1 MSFTPVTVTGTYLQ
15 SSGQPASGTIV
26 FQLSY
31 EMTDG
36 VGTTVP
42 SVPIP
47 VKLDGTGSFTIVLFA
62 NDDTTTT
69 PAGTTWQVQ
78 EFLDLP
84 NVVSRG
90 YNVGLQK
97 AHTTVNI
104 AALAPAIPQIPLF
117 NYITQT
123 AADARYAAIGSGGG
137 GGISITPDGDTAVS
151 GPLQAGIHAYVT
163 CGGTARTRTLPTG
176 QTAGTVFPVEMAD
189 NTATLTITGN
199 IRGVGSS
206 SLVIKTQHE
215 IINFIVDSAG
225 SFWPIWGRLDVA
237 ALDLRYPPSYVN
249 VEIADTFSFAGI
261 VQTGLIPGRF
271 YVERPCTFESLR
283 ASVNTAPTGATL
295 IVDLIRNGSAS
306 IYNVTTANRPTI
318 STSGFTAL
326 GGTPDT
332 TSYSIGDYFQVNVI
346 QVGSSI
352 AGSDLTVQPRFKAT
366 A

>member
-1 MSFTPVTVTGTYLQ
+1 MTVTGTYLQ

-104 AALAPAIPQIPLF
+104 AGLAPAIPQIPLF

-137 GGISITPDGDTAVS
+137 GGISITPDGDTATS
-151 GPLQAGIHAYVT
+151 GALAAGVQAYVD
-163 CGGTARTRTLPTG
+163 CSGAPRTRTLPTG
-176 QTAGTVFPVEMAD
+176 QTAGTVFLAEKAD
-189 NTATLTITGN
+189 SSANTLTLTGN
-199 IRGVGSS
+199 IRGVPSS
-206 SLVIKTQHE
+206 SLVIKTQHQLVALL
-215 IINFIVDSAG
+215 VDSAG
-225 SFWPIWGRLDVA
+225 SFWPIWGHLDIGS
-237 ALDLRYPPSYVN
+237 LDLRYPPAFVD
-249 VEIADTFSFAGI
+249 VEISDTLSFPGI
-261 VQTGLIPGRF
+261 IQTGLLPSRW

-283 ASVNTAPTGATL
+283 ASVNTAASGSAI
-295 IVDLIRNGSAS
+295 IVDLLRNGTTS
-306 IYNVTTANRPTI
+306 IYHATPANRPTI
-318 STSGFTAL
+318 AAAGFTEL
-326 GGTPDT
+326 GGAPDDT
-332 TSYSIGDYFQVNVI
+332 TYSIGDYFQVNVI

-352 AGSDLTVQPRFKAT
+352 AGADLTLQPRFKAT